1 MEGKSF
7 LLKMKV
13 LLKPK
18 EMETLPVSIKVFP
31 FSLPL
36 TEVTFSD

>member
-13 LLKPK
+13 LLKQK
-18 EMETLPVSIKVFP
+18 EMETLPVPIKVFCL
-31 FSLPL
+31 SLPVIEATL
-36 TEVTFSD
+36 SG